1 MPHAI
6 LNCSLPG
13 TIWELQS
20 RRGSVLVNNRSEGNA
35 PLMVQALSD
44 QMRADTLEMQV

>member
-13 TIWELQS
+13 TIWELQG
-20 RRGSVLVNNRSEGNA
+20 RRGSVLVNNAVRG
-35 PLMVQALSD
+35 
-44 QMRADTLEMQV
+44 MRR